1 MKTNALQ
8 LTLLGLAVTL
18 GAANAAPVV
27 SRLNPPSALFTFGDA
42 TPPYTARFLVG
53 QRFDLHATIQADAAK
68 VITGASFTVDGAP
81 VAGTVTVTPIT
92 GGAPDRFNVVLRAYF
107 SLAPGA
113 HTFAV
118 TGIQDDALTA
128 TAAGNFEIVGTTVQ
142 GRKAKN
148 IIYLIGDGMSLAHR
162 TAARIVSKGIAQ
174 GKAIDP
180 LAMDTLPVAAILNTP
195 SLNSIITDSA
205 PGAACYSTG
214 NKSNNGQ
221 EGVFPDDTSDKWDNP
236 RVEHMGN
243 YLARTQGKALG
254 IVTTADVEDATPGS
268 FGVHAQDRGAG
279 TGICDMY
286 LDESVANHNLR
297 VLLGGGRKW
306 FIPNLG
312 PGVGNGTGR
321 VNTLTGTGAD
331 YTVPAELASAWGVPT
346 GALDPARDLIA
357 DFQAAGFTYAPD
369 ATTLAAI
376 PAATTKLL
384 GLFHTGNMDVSLDK
398 ISERRGGAVVGT
410 VATFPDQPLL
420 EEMTDK
426 ALQVLSKNTAGF
438 VLMVEGASID
448 KQAHNMDTERFVHDT
463 IEFDRSVGRCI
474 AFQQANPDTLIIV
487 TADHECAGAAIIGA
501 TAVTNADLIT
511 RSTALGADGVAG
523 VVNGA
528 TGAATDGQARLRS
541 NVVNTYDSAS
551 FPVYDNTPADGY
563 PATMDVDR
571 KMLIGYG
578 GNGDRYE
585 DWLQNVQPNVN
596 PFLRDTAGDFFI
608 AGQASGP
615 GVQSAVHTAADIPL
629 SAGGRGSSLF
639 GGTMDNTSVFFRAMQ
654 AAIGGAK

>member
-1 MKTNALQ
+1 
-8 LTLLGLAVTL
+8 
-18 GAANAAPVV
+18 
-27 SRLNPPSALFTFGDA
+27 
-42 TPPYTARFLVG
+42 
-53 QRFDLHATIQADAAK
+53 
-68 VITGASFTVDGAP
+68 
-81 VAGTVTVTPIT
+81 
-92 GGAPDRFNVVLRAYF
+92 
-107 SLAPGA
+107 
-113 HTFAV
+113 
-118 TGIQDDALTA
+118 
-128 TAAGNFEIVGTTVQ
+128 
-142 GRKAKN
+142 
-148 IIYLIGDGMSLAHR
+148 
-162 TAARIVSKGIAQ
+162 
-174 GKAIDP
+174 
-180 LAMDTLPVAAILNTP
+180 
-195 SLNSIITDSA
+195 
-205 PGAACYSTG
+205 
-214 NKSNNGQ
+214 
-221 EGVFPDDTSDKWDNP
+221 
-236 RVEHMGN
+236 
-243 YLARTQGKALG
+243 
-254 IVTTADVEDATPGS
+254 
-268 FGVHAQDRGAG
+268 
-279 TGICDMY
+279 
-286 LDESVANHNLR
+286 
-297 VLLGGGRKW
+297 
-306 FIPNLG
+306 
-312 PGVGNGTGR
+312 
-321 VNTLTGTGAD
+321 
-331 YTVPAELASAWGVPT
+331 
-346 GALDPARDLIA
+346 
-357 DFQAAGFTYAPD
+357 
-369 ATTLAAI
+369 
-376 PAATTKLL
+376 
-384 GLFHTGNMDVSLDK
+384 
-398 ISERRGGAVVGT
+398 
-410 VATFPDQPLL
+410 
-420 EEMTDK
+420 
-426 ALQVLSKNTAGF
+426 
-438 VLMVEGASID
+438 
-448 KQAHNMDTERFVHDT
+448 MDTERFVHDT

>member
-1 MKTNALQ
+1 
-8 LTLLGLAVTL
+8 
-18 GAANAAPVV
+18 
-27 SRLNPPSALFTFGDA
+27 
-42 TPPYTARFLVG
+42 
-53 QRFDLHATIQADAAK
+53 
-68 VITGASFTVDGAP
+68 
-81 VAGTVTVTPIT
+81 
-92 GGAPDRFNVVLRAYF
+92 
-107 SLAPGA
+107 
-113 HTFAV
+113 
-118 TGIQDDALTA
+118 
-128 TAAGNFEIVGTTVQ
+128 
-142 GRKAKN
+142 
-148 IIYLIGDGMSLAHR
+148 
-162 TAARIVSKGIAQ
+162 
-174 GKAIDP
+174 
-180 LAMDTLPVAAILNTP
+180 MDTLPVAAILNTP

-221 EGVFPDDTSDKWDNP
+221 EGVFPDDTTDKWDNP

-254 IVTTADVEDATPGS
+254 IVTTSDVEDATPGS
-268 FGVHAQDRGAG
+268 FAAHTQDRGAG
-279 TGICDMY
+279 TGIVDMY
-286 LDESVANHNLR
+286 LDEAVANHNLR

-306 FIPNLG
+306 FIPFG
-312 PGVGNGTGR
+312 SPGTGR
-321 VNTLTGTGAD
+321 VNSLTSTGAD
-331 YTVPAELASAWGVPT
+331 YTVPADLAAAWNVPV
-346 GALDPARDLIA
+346 GALDPTRDLIA
-357 DFQAAGFTYAPD
+357 DFVTAGFTYAPD

-384 GLFHTGNMDVSLDK
+384 GLFHTSNMDVSLDK

-426 ALQVLSKNTAGF
+426 ALQVLSKNSAGF

-501 TAVTNADLIT
+501 TAVTNADLIN
-511 RSTALGADGVAG
+511 RSTLLGTDGVAG
-523 VVNGA
+523 AVTSITPPA
-528 TGAATDGQARLRS
+528 TTPASVTGPSPDGQLQLRT
-541 NVVNTYDSAS
+541 NAVNIYDSAG

-608 AGQASGP
+608 AGQAAGA

-654 AAIGGAK
+654 AVIGGAK